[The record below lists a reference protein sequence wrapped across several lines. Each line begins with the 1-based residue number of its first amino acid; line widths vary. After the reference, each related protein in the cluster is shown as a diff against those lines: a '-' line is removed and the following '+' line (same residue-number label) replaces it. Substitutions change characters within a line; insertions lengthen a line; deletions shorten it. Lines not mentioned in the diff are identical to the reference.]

1 MHIMEGFLPLEWCV
15 FWYLLAVPVLI
26 WGAYQIRSLFRE
38 HPEKKIMVAVSGA
51 FMFVLSSL
59 KLPSVTGSSA
69 HPTGTGVGT
78 ALFGVGTTSVLTV
91 IVLLF
96 QAVLIAHGG
105 LTTLGANVFSMG
117 IAGPFVALMVYKGLR
132 KVSGNI
138 FLCGFAVGFV
148 SDLVTYMVTAVQ
160 LALAFPSA
168 GGFLPSFE
176 TFMAIYALTQ
186 VPLAIAEGVLTGL
199 FFNYLMESRPEYL
212 GEGSSLKAGR
222 LSKRARNAIAMAT
235 CGIILIAFVVTRI
248 IGLEGSDDAGSNAIL
263 QIDPS
268 YVPWWN
274 DLFTL
279 STQDEIILFAIQSLI
294 GLAVIIYAFRYYNR
308 RRATKDDDDR

>member
-1 MHIMEGFLPLEWCV
+1 MEGFLPLEWCV
-15 FWYLLAVPVLI
+15 FWYLVAIPVLI
-26 WGAYQIRSLFRE
+26 WGVYRIRAVFRE

-78 ALFGVGTTSVLTV
+78 ALFGVGVTAVLTT
-91 IVLLF
+91 IVLSF

-105 LTTLGANVFSMG
+105 ITTLGANVFSMG
-117 IAGPFVALMVYKGLR
+117 IAGPFVALLVYRGLM
-132 KVSGNI
+132 KASGNV

-148 SDLVTYMVTAVQ
+148 SDLVTYSVTAMQ

-176 TFMAIYALTQ
+176 TFMAVYALTQ

-199 FFNYLMESRPEYL
+199 FFNYLKESRPQYL
-212 GEGSSLKAGR
+212 GREAKLSMSK
-222 LSKRARNAIAMAT
+222 LSKRARNTVALAA
-235 CGIILIAFVVTRI
+235 CGVVLIAFVVTRI
-248 IGLEGSDDAGSNAIL
+248 IGLEGSDDMGSNAIL
-263 QIDPS
+263 GIAPN

-274 DLFTL
+274 DLLTL
-279 STQDEIILFAIQSLI
+279 DLQQEIILFAVQGLI
-294 GLAVIIYAFRYYNR
+294 GLGIIIYAFRYYR
-308 RRATKDDDDR
+308 GREAGDAGDR